1 MAEGRRPVGWPAV
14 WEYTQINREDEMES
28 LVSAPGQLGFME
40 AAAHGLDRISA
51 NRWRWT
57 GDVLAVVL
65 LTAVTCATTANAQTY
80 SESLVCSCG
89 PWPNAAITLDPEGN
103 LYATTVA
110 GGDYGIGAVIKVD
123 TARQRRRCTAS
134 RKQAFGKR
142 PSARIRARNYSATP
156 RATCTVQ
163 PSAAAHRTRERYSS
177 SSPGLDPKPCLTRR
191 ATATAA
197 YPSARPAPRR

>member
-1 MAEGRRPVGWPAV
+1 
-14 WEYTQINREDEMES
+14 MES

-123 TARQRRRCTAS
+123 TAGQQTTLYSFSETGFRQA
-134 RKQAFGKR
+134 AFG
-142 PSARIRARNYSATP
+142 SDP
-156 RATCTVQ
+156 RAELLRDAAGNLYSTTFGGGASNQGAIFKLQ
-163 PSAAAHRTRERYSS
+163 PG
-177 SSPGLDPKPCLTRR
+177 P
-191 ATATAA
+191 
-197 YPSARPAPRR
+197 